1 MPDHK
6 IRLSQAITTF
16 SPGAMVDLP
25 EDSVIVGGLD
35 GWQYDR
41 NEPEPIIREAR
52 LAQRIGAI
60 LEEKIQW
67 VRPKLVCEI
76 EYAELTDDEQLR
88 QTTFLGWR
96 DDKKPKEVVLER
108 T

>member
-25 EDSVIVGGLD
+25 GDSVIIGGLD

-41 NEPEPIIREAR
+41 NEPEPIISEPR
-52 LAQRIGAI
+52 LAQRISAI
-60 LEEKIQW
+60 LQTRSIILK
-67 VRPKLVCEI
+67 RPPVSSDK
-76 EYAELTDDEQLR
+76 DFG
-88 QTTFLGWR
+88 TTFSATDFLLGLWSSGPNHAAT
-96 DDKKPKEVVLER
+96 DSVGGD
-108 T
+108 